1 MFIEEIT
8 KIDTLTFA
16 PQVDLKRAKY
26 EKIEIFE
33 DGWQNIVLPNPP
45 ANSSRETLQEIKK
58 IQAEYKNAS
67 DDDKFAYKMC
77 DEDASYYIKEVL
89 NENGLDYNDDTIE
102 YIEQQCRPV
111 IKHFK
116 NHYNRPRP
124 YQIAEAL
131 NIPFERFETETSKT
145 PSYPS
150 GHTVQ
155 PYVVANYLTK
165 LHPHLKGDLR
175 DAADIC
181 AYGRVIA
188 GLHFPSDY
196 RAGII
201 LADGLSHFLK
211 YDQLK
216 EDAPVNS
223 TGSAVSTD
231 HPLVH
236 SKKMYRRDNEN
247 YTKALQKLLKRR
259 YN

>member
-124 YQIAEAL
+124 YQIAEFYGIDL
-131 NIPFERFETETSKT
+131 NGTELDSMKT

-150 GHTVQ
+150 GHAVQ
-155 PYVVANYLTK
+155 GYLIGEILSNMDKTNAV
-165 LHPHLKGDLR
+165 LYKGM
-175 DAADIC
+175 
-181 AYGRVIA
+181 GEEIA
-188 GLHFPSDY
+188 HSRILAKAHYPSDKTY
-196 RAGII
+196 GHKIAME
-201 LADGLSHFLK
+201 LF
-211 YDQLK
+211 
-216 EDAPVNS
+216 
-223 TGSAVSTD
+223 
-231 HPLVH
+231 
-236 SKKMYRRDNEN
+236 
-247 YTKALQKLLKRR
+247 KAYK
-259 YN
+259 